1 MGARRAAC
9 RSSLSGTG
17 ASPAPPAGAQE
28 FVARLYRSYEK
39 GDPNPFRTQESVYS
53 PELARQ
59 MRLNQKL
66 HGDEVGLIDCDP
78 VCQCQDMADL
88 RPRTR
93 EGDQP

>member
-1 MGARRAAC
+1 MILVAARFA
-9 RSSLSGTG
+9 G

-53 PELARQ
+53 PELVRQ

-66 HGDEVGLIDCDP
+66 HGDGVELIDYDP

-88 RPRTR
+88 RPRTG